1 MFWIFKIFPDL
12 FWPALILLGIISFGL
27 SYLPQ
32 AKAFHLPIKILAATL
47 VVAGIFVCG
56 MLYSDRSWQAAAQE
70 LQLRVA
76 QAEQQAQQTNETI
89 RERVVTKLQVVKVR
103 GEQNTRYIQQEVS
116 KTNAGCTISPEF
128 VQAHNRA
135 AEQPK

>member
-116 KTNAGCTISPEF
+116 KTNPGCVISQEF

-135 AEQPK
+135 VEPPK